1 MNIYKKYDI
10 ATKIA
15 YVEKYLALKGNGNKI
30 SITKFCR
37 ENDIA
42 KTTFYDWL
50 SKYNNADLND
60 NTGDN
65 VSINI
70 NNNDNNNLPT
80 FIELSNIEDPSSNN
94 NNSNTDIKLSYK
106 DVTLEFKDNQ
116 LEKVLGIIKRW

>member
-15 YVEKYLALKGNGNKI
+15 YVEKYLALKGNGNKV
-30 SITKFCR
+30 SITKFCH
-37 ENDIA
+37 ENGIA

-60 NTGDN
+60 NTNDN

-70 NNNDNNNLPT
+70 NNNLPT
-80 FIELSNIEDPSSNN
+80 FIELSNIEDSSSN

-116 LEKVLGIIKRW
+116 LEKVLNHYQI

>member
-15 YVEKYLALKGNGNKI
+15 YVEKYLALKGNGNKV
-30 SITKFCR
+30 SITKFCH
-37 ENDIA
+37 ENGIA

-65 VSINI
+65 VSINTS
-70 NNNDNNNLPT
+70 NNDNNLPT

>member
-1 MNIYKKYDI
+1 MNIYKKYDV

-15 YVEKYLALKGNGNKI
+15 YVEKYLALKGNNGNKI
-30 SITKFCR
+30 SITKFCH

-50 SKYNNADLND
+50 SKYNNADLD
-60 NTGDN
+60 NNTDN
-65 VSINI
+65 NVLINI
-70 NNNDNNNLPT
+70 NNGNNNLPT
-80 FIELSNIEDPSSNN
+80 FIELSNIEEPSSN